1 MSGIA
6 MKPVVR
12 MGSRSH
18 SALNPRTTAIPI
30 TSGIILSCG
39 AVSVACP
46 NLLAGTSAYSGS
58 AIGQFTR
65 IAATQGRRLEWRVAV
80 PRKSHKD
87 I

>member
-1 MSGIA
+1 MSAIA

-12 MGSRSH
+12 MGTRTR
-18 SALNPRTTAIPI
+18 SALKQRTTAIPI

-65 IAATQGRRLEWRVAV
+65 IPATQGRPLEWRVAV